1 MYKPIVRFFTKN
13 FTSIPLLWINF
24 NYKKFKKNGLKKS
37 CLLNVHPELRNDKYI
52 IDTMNNL
59 VSYIKSNYDM
69 NKMI

>member
-1 MYKPIVRFFTKN
+1 MKLLECLLTNNLTK
-13 FTSIPLLWINF
+13 IPLLYINF
-24 NYKKFKKNGLKKS
+24 NYQYYKKHGEKNS